1 MGQQQLLLVVLG
13 IIIVGVAIVVGI
25 NVFTASA
32 AEAKRDNI
40 INDLIHLASE
50 AQKYYK
56 TPTAMGGGSQ
66 KFTGWKIPFQL
77 KTNADGSFL
86 VSQAI
91 EEQKVILVGTGN
103 EVVTGND
110 SVKVKITILPS
121 DFSVTII
128 N

>member
-1 MGQQQLLLVVLG
+1 MGQQQLLLIILG
-13 IIIVGVAIVVGI
+13 IIVVGVAIVVGI
-25 NVFTASA
+25 NVFTATA

-56 TPTAMGGGSQ
+56 TPSGMGGGSH
-66 KFTGWKIPFQL
+66 KFTGWKIPFSL

-91 EEQKVILVGTGN
+91 EEQKVILTGTGN

-110 SVKVKITILPS
+110 SVKAKITILPN
-121 DFSVTII
+121 DFTITII
-128 N
+128 H